1 MCRGEQDLNN
11 LVIND
16 LYYHILGELEG
27 RQISSGPFQ
36 ELLSF
41 LLEFKLFEH
50 DPSELLQNTFPVANA
65 NFLFNIEH
73 IREELGVDFWTNS
86 DWKSS
91 KEIAE
96 KMLDIMREA
105 NLMKCYADAKLSTL
119 RSFLTFL
126 SVYTGA
132 VISFTSL
139 DHFVSPY
146 WFPIFPLVF

>member
-1 MCRGEQDLNN
+1 MI
-11 LVIND
+11 IND
-16 LYYHILGELEG
+16 LYYHIRGELEG

-50 DPSELLQNTFPVANA
+50 DPLEQCAVANA
-65 NFLFNIEH
+65 NLLFNVEH
-73 IREELGVDFWTNS
+73 IHDEIGVDLWINS
-86 DWKSS
+86 DRKNF
-91 KEIAE
+91 KEVAQE
-96 KMLDIMREA
+96 MLDIMHKS

-132 VISFTSL
+132 VILFTS
-139 DHFVSPY
+139 
-146 WFPIFPLVF
+146 

>member
-1 MCRGEQDLNN
+1 MI
-11 LVIND
+11 IND
-16 LYYHILGELEG
+16 LYYHIRGELEG

-50 DPSELLQNTFPVANA
+50 DPLEQCPNA
-65 NFLFNIEH
+65 NLLFNVEH
-73 IREELGVDFWTNS
+73 IHDEIGVDLWINS
-86 DWKSS
+86 DRKNF
-91 KEIAE
+91 KEVAQE
-96 KMLDIMREA
+96 MLDIMHKS

-132 VISFTSL
+132 VILFTS
-139 DHFVSPY
+139 
-146 WFPIFPLVF
+146 